1 MILPAWLVISSQY
14 LAPVPP
20 GLFYAAVT
28 QAVLN
33 LRRVRPSMPLSVE
46 PPVCGSCRI
55 TMLWCNS
62 VRTEGTSDHLT
73 HSFRCPNCNRTEK
86 ATVVQATNTP
96 IADDPA
102 HWQKRADEIRKLA
115 ETLSDAN
122 AREAFIKLA
131 AEYDK
136 LAQRAANRTQKP
148 KPPSGAAA

>member
-1 MILPAWLVISSQY
+1 M
-14 LAPVPP
+14 
-20 GLFYAAVT
+20 
-28 QAVLN
+28 
-33 LRRVRPSMPLSVE
+33 
-46 PPVCGSCRI
+46 
-55 TMLWCNS
+55 
-62 VRTEGTSDHLT
+62 
-73 HSFRCPNCNRTEK
+73 
-86 ATVVQATNTP
+86 QATNTP